1 MTAKVVN
8 SPQKTKLS
16 CGFLDFIFVKFL
28 VFSGFFCIFAM
39 YIITLVI
46 HHLKHQNVMN
56 KTVRT
61 VLQAIS
67 YILTLILGA
76 AGGAAM

>member
-1 MTAKVVN
+1 
-8 SPQKTKLS
+8 
-16 CGFLDFIFVKFL
+16 
-28 VFSGFFCIFAM
+28 
-39 YIITLVI
+39 
-46 HHLKHQNVMN
+46 MN

-76 AGGAAM
+76 AGGGQQGQSPL

>member
-1 MTAKVVN
+1 MYKV
-8 SPQKTKLS
+8 
-16 CGFLDFIFVKFL
+16 
-28 VFSGFFCIFAM
+28 
-39 YIITLVI
+39 TLVI